1 MSSEPKYRV
10 LSTEELHELEK
21 EFIDFLVVNGITA
34 EDWERLK
41 KEEKEKAESIIVL
54 FSDVVFEGIMRKV
67 QFLEIRTKDDVK
79 TFQCLD
85 EKLVL
90 VGMYLAEENDDV
102 DFTDSEFIQNAVK
115 TPPKGIKVYTS
126 DKRYK
131 TEREVELFEMIQSG
145 CSISDG
151 NLFKALSLALA

>member
-1 MSSEPKYRV
+1 MSSQPKYRL

-54 FSDVVFEGIMRKV
+54 FSDVVFEGIMREV
-67 QFLEIRTKDDVK
+67 RFLEIRTKDDVK

-90 VGMYLAEENDDV
+90 VGMTAEGNEEV
-102 DFTDSEFIQNAVK
+102 DFTDSEFIQNAVT
-115 TPPKGIKVYTS
+115 TPPKCIKVYTS

-131 TEREVELFEMIQSG
+131 TDREVELFEMIQSG

-151 NLFKALSLALA
+151 NLFKALCTALD